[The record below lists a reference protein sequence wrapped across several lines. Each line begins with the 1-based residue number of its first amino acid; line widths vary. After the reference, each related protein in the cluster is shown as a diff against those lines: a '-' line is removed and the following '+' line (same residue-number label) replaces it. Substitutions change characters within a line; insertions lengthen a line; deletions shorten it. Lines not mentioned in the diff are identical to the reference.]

1 MKPTK
6 KKLLQKTI
14 AKLAPERIAPVFA
27 AAISLSMLVAPYAA
41 LAQSDSL
48 YLAYPKKEKV
58 TINSPASF
66 IIGKTAPAP
75 GLKINDQPV
84 KMSKE
89 GFFAHVIKLN
99 RGKNNFALTDG
110 AGQNA
115 LGTIEIDRP
124 QIPNPIS
131 ANDWKLLPQAPTQSM
146 GLTPGDLLILKA
158 KATPGGTVSVLLKNR
173 VINLSPANVVRSARS
188 KKSKPTAQVNWGQ
201 AVAYGKVFQNLPR
214 SAPDLYVGFYK
225 IQPTDSFDKIKPIF
239 VLKKGGRILKQ
250 KNNAEI
256 SLVRQPI
263 LAQTTVRDA
272 VVRVS
277 PDAARLTPLEKGV
290 RLLVDGWQG
299 ENFRCLYG
307 RNKHVWIKN
316 RELAFEEGSPAVS
329 GPVPRSHVKTVN
341 LSRSIYGDAI
351 VIPLE
356 QPLPYEV
363 MQTVGK
369 PNKLTLR
376 LYGAVAD
383 TDWVS
388 QQYRQAFEG
397 DGTNT
402 NTSPRDGLVESVDW
416 KQVEDDVYELNI
428 NLKGR
433 RQWGHTVSYDQNR
446 LLLHI
451 KDPPALTGS
460 DRSLAGLKIC
470 VDPGHGGK
478 EPGAMG
484 CSGIR
489 EAEVNLAIALKLKNL
504 LEKAGA
510 QVFITRTDDRTLG
523 LYERVDIA
531 RAHNADILISV
542 HNNSLPDGRDPW
554 KEHGTSVYFYNK
566 QAMELSRSVNDAL
579 VAGLKFPN
587 IGSRY
592 QNLALTRP
600 TQMLAILC
608 EVGFMINPE
617 EYALLI
623 QDSVQE
629 KAARAMVEGLSNYLL
644 GPSG

>member
-1 MKPTK
+1 MKPIR
-6 KKLLQKTI
+6 KKLLKKPM
-14 AKLAPERIAPVFA
+14 ARPVLNRILPVFA
-27 AAISLSMLVAPYAA
+27 AAITISTLNAPYAA
-41 LAQSDSL
+41 LAQSDGL
-48 YLAYPKKEKV
+48 YLAYPRNEKV
-58 TINSPASF
+58 TINSSASF
-66 IIGKTAPAP
+66 IIGKSSPQS

-110 AGQNA
+110 AGKNP
-115 LGTIEIDRP
+115 LGAIEINRP
-124 QIPNPIS
+124 QIPNSITEKE
-131 ANDWKLLPQAPTQSM
+131 WKLLPLAPTQSM

-158 KATPGGTVSVLLKNR
+158 KATPGGNVSVLLKNR
-173 VINLSPANVVRSARS
+173 VINLSPANLVRSTRS
-188 KKSKPTAQVNWGQ
+188 KKSKPTPQVNWGQ
-201 AVAYGKVFQNLPR
+201 AVAYGKVFQNLPG

-225 IQPTDSFDKIKPIF
+225 IQPTDNFDKIKPVF
-239 VLKKGGRILKQ
+239 VLKKDSRVLKV
-250 KNNAEI
+250 KSNAEV

-277 PDAARLTPLEKGV
+277 PDAARLTPLERGV

-299 ENFRCLYG
+299 DNFRCLYG
-307 RNKHVWIKN
+307 KNKHVWIKN
-316 RELAFEEGSPAVS
+316 RELAFEEGAPAVS
-329 GPVPRSHVKTVN
+329 GPVPSSHVKTVN
-341 LSRSIYGDAI
+341 LSRSVYGDAI

-363 MQTVGK
+363 MHTVGK

-397 DGTNT
+397 EGTNT
-402 NTSPRDGLVESVDW
+402 NNSPRDGLVESVDW

-451 KDPPALTGS
+451 KDPPVLTGTG
-460 DRSLAGLKIC
+460 RSLAGLKIC

-489 EAEVNLAIALKLKNL
+489 EAEVNLAISLKLKAL

-523 LYERVDIA
+523 LHERVDLA
-531 RAHNADILISV
+531 RSHNADILVSV

-566 QAMELSRSVNDAL
+566 QASELSRSVNDAL
-579 VAGLKFPN
+579 VAGLRFPN

-617 EYALLI
+617 EYAQLI

-629 KAARAMVEGLSNYLL
+629 KAAKAILEGLSNYLL
-644 GPSG
+644 GPAG